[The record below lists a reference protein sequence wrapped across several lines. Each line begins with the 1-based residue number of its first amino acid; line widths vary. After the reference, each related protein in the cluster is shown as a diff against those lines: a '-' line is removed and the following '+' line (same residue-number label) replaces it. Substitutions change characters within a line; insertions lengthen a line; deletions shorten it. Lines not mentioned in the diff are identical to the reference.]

1 MRAYQLTGGTPGPDT
16 QPPTV
21 PVGLRATGTTADSAS
36 LAWNAATDDVGVTGY
51 EVYRGTTLTA
61 TVSGTTYTDT
71 GLAAATP
78 YSYTVRARDAAGNR
92 SAASTPLTVT
102 TAQAPGTV
110 TLLSQGRP
118 TTASSTEG
126 PGFEPALAVDGQ
138 SATRWASAEGSDPQW
153 IRVDL
158 GAAAALSRVRLDWEA
173 AYASAYRIQSS
184 ADGATWTDLATVTG
198 GDGGTD
204 DIAVTGDAR
213 YVRVYGTQRAT
224 PYGYSLYELKVYGT
238 TGSPSPTPAPTQTP
252 SPTPT
257 PTSSSSW
264 QAGVA
269 YAVGDQVTYNGNGY
283 RCLQAHTSQQGWEPS
298 TSPALWERSSRPSA

>member
-1 MRAYQLTGGTPGPDT
+1 MRAYQLTGTTPGTDT
-16 QPPTV
+16 QAPTV
-21 PVGLRATGTTADSAS
+21 PGGLRATGTTAASAS

-51 EVYRGTTLTA
+51 EVYRGTALAA
-61 TVSGTTYTDT
+61 TVTGTTYTDT

-78 YSYTVRARDAAGNR
+78 YTYTVRARDAAGNR
-92 SAASTPLTVT
+92 SAASTPLSVT
-102 TAQAPGTV
+102 TAPAPGTE

-118 TTASSTEG
+118 AAASSTEG

-138 SATRWASAEGSDPQW
+138 STTRWASAEGSDPQW
-153 IRVDL
+153 LRVDL
-158 GAAAALSRVRLDWEA
+158 GTTAVLSRVRLDWEA

-184 ADGATWTDLATVTG
+184 VDGAAWTDRATVTG
-198 GDGGTD
+198 GDGGAD

-224 PYGYSLYELKVYGT
+224 PYGYSLYELKVFGT
-238 TGSPSPTPAPTQTP
+238 TGSPSPTPTPTQTP

-257 PTSSSSW
+257 PTPTTSGSW

-269 YAVGDQVTYNGNGY
+269 YAVGDQVTYGGNGY
-283 RCLQAHTSQQGWEPS
+283 RCLQAHTSQSGWEPS
-298 TSPALWERSSRPSA
+298 ASPALGERSA